1 MSERK
6 WFTFPEPGWYG
17 RGLKDVLI
25 YWDGKNWT
33 EGVRIIKDGVD
44 RFATKLEAK
53 PYINM
58 GKEKSVKN
66 SASPALLEPTAP
78 DMEAESDA
86 ATQSKVVVP
95 VIVGAS
101 AFVAIST
108 LIISWVSNR
117 KQ

>member
-1 MSERK
+1 MTKK

-33 EGVRIIKDGVD
+33 ESVRIVKDGVD
-44 RFATKLEAK
+44 RFATKTEAK

-58 GKEKSVKN
+58 DKEKSVKT
-66 SASPALLEPTAP
+66 SVSHGLPEVEVP
-78 DMEAESDA
+78 DTEVESDA
-86 ATQSKVVVP
+86 AIQSKVVVP

-108 LIISWVSNR
+108 LILTWVSNR